1 MKIKIHP
8 TEHQYLLAIKS
19 LRNWK
24 KKTKLL
30 EIGAGSR
37 TLKKFLP
44 EQFEYYSLDFDSEDK
59 NAFFKV
65 KHDYTFDLDKGKMP
79 IESNSYDVVVCLET
93 LEHVM
98 YPNSVLKE
106 IKRIVKPNGLLFLSM
121 PNEYNFLQRI
131 YFLLGRKGKMDEPF
145 EIIEKHLHIHK
156 PRKKDILDI
165 FSKHFKILE
174 VDYMWQSRSS
184 MNSSLART
192 IDSFFRKL
200 AKIYP
205 SLFARMVIVKAEN
218 YKD

>member
-1 MKIKIHP
+1 MGIKIDSV
-8 TEHQYLLAIKS
+8 EHQYLLAI
-19 LRNWK
+19 RNLKNWN

-30 EIGAGSR
+30 EIGAGNR

-44 EQFEYYSLDFDSEDK
+44 HEITYHSMDFDPEDK

-65 KHDYTFDLDKGKMP
+65 KHDYTFDLDKGKLP
-79 IESNSYDVVVCLET
+79 IKNNFYDIVVCLET

-98 YPNSVLKE
+98 YPERVLKE
-106 IKRIVKPNGLLFLSM
+106 IKRITKINGLLFLSM

-131 YFLLGRKGKMDEPF
+131 YYLLGRKGKMDEPF
-145 EIIEKHLHIHK
+145 QTVEKNLHIHK

-174 VDYMWQSRSS
+174 IDYMWQSRSS

-192 IDSFFRKL
+192 VDKFLRKL

-205 SLFARMVIVKAEN
+205 NLFARMVIVKAKN
-218 YKD
+218 QKS